1 MYSRLIQPPGK
12 SFFLFGP
19 RGTGKTTWVKST
31 FPRAI
36 YIDLL
41 EAQLFNDL
49 LANPQRLENLIPGNF
64 KEWVIIDEVQRIPE
78 ILNEVHRLIE
88 KSGFKFVLTGSS
100 ARKLRRAGPNLLA
113 GRALTYS
120 LHPLTA
126 IELGDDF
133 DLDDSLKYGH
143 LPTAVKDSHPE
154 KYLESYVK
162 TYLEEEVKYE
172 GLTRNL
178 GSFSRF
184 LEAASFSQGSVL
196 NITKVAQ
203 ECAVQRKVVE
213 NYFTIL
219 EDLLIGH
226 RLPVFTKKAQRRLA
240 AHPKFYFFDV
250 GIYRTIRPR
259 GPLDLPEE
267 AEGAA
272 FETLLFQELMAVNHY
287 LDLGYSM
294 YYWRTSNNYEVD
306 FVLYGEKGIK
316 AFEVKRSA
324 RISGSMLSG
333 LNSFIRD
340 YPMAKAYLIYGGDRY
355 MRQQGIEIFPFAH
368 ALKNLAAILEEKG
381 TGSIK

>member
-1 MYSRLIQPPGK
+1 MYSRLIQPPTGK

-19 RGTGKTTWVKST
+19 RGTGKTTWVKAT
-31 FPRAI
+31 FPQAI
-36 YIDLL
+36 YLDLL

-49 LANPQRLENLIPGNF
+49 LANPQRLENFIPGDY
-64 KEWVIIDEVQRIPE
+64 KDWVIIDEVQRVPE

-88 KSGFKFVLTGSS
+88 KSGFRFVLTGSS

-126 IELGDDF
+126 IELGEDF
-133 DLDDSLKYGH
+133 DLDYSLKYGH
-143 LPTAVKDSHPE
+143 LPSAAKHSHPE

-162 TYLEEEVKYE
+162 TYLEEEIKYE

-178 GSFSRF
+178 GAFSRF

-196 NITKVAQ
+196 NITEVAR

-219 EDLLIGH
+219 EDLLIGY
-226 RLPVFTKKAQRRLA
+226 RLPVFTKKANRRLA

-250 GIYRTIRPR
+250 GVYRAIRPR

-272 FETLLFQELMAVNHY
+272 CETLLFQELMAVNHS
-287 LDLGYSM
+287 LELGYSL

-306 FVLYGEKGIK
+306 FVMYGEKGIK

-324 RISGSMLSG
+324 KITGSMLNG
-333 LNSFIRD
+333 LKSFIRD
-340 YPMAKAYLIYGGDRY
+340 YPMAKAYLIYGGNKY
-355 MRQQGIEIFPFAH
+355 MRQQGIEILPFAH
-368 ALKNLAAILEEKG
+368 TLKNLASILEER
-381 TGSIK
+381 